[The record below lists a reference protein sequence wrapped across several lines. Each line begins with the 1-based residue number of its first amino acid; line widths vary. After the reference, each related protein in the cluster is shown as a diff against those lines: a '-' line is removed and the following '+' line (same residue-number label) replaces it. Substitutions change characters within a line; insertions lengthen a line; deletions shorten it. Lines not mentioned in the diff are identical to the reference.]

1 MVNSVDYEI
10 KLNVGAAQIGKAM
23 QVFGLSP
30 TGGAERRI
38 WFGEIRTGRD
48 GRDALPLLARG
59 VIVRVRAK
67 ANSGDVTI
75 KLRGPDGCLDVKA
88 WSKHAES
95 FTGKAKIEG
104 DWADR
109 RLVSASLESKFG
121 EAGRAELD
129 TDEPSVAKLLS
140 SEQQQL
146 AWELFVPFEQVQLLG
161 PITARKWEPD
171 GGIAAELW
179 AVDELRFLEI
189 SVVADDDPE
198 TAQRALEERARNGG
212 LTLDRGQEPKTTRVL
227 RHLARRAG

>member
-1 MVNSVDYEI
+1 VVNSVDYEI

-30 TGGAERRI
+30 TGGAERKI

-59 VIVRVRAK
+59 VIIRVRAK
-67 ANSGDVTI
+67 AKSGDVTI

-129 TDEPSVAKLLS
+129 TDEPSMAKLLS

-146 AWELFVPFEQVQLLG
+146 AWELFAVPRDLG
-161 PITARKWEPD
+161 GRRRRSRDSPTCPRGTGPERGPHARSRPR
-171 GGIAAELW
+171 AEDHQGPE
-179 AVDELRFLEI
+179 ASRAPGAMTRPARPGECP
-189 SVVADDDPE
+189 VVLGACP
-198 TAQRALEERARNGG
+198 
-212 LTLDRGQEPKTTRVL
+212 
-227 RHLARRAG
+227 

>member
-1 MVNSVDYEI
+1 M

-30 TGGAERRI
+30 TGGAELKI

-59 VIVRVRAK
+59 VIIRVRAK
-67 ANSGDVTI
+67 AKSGDVTI

-129 TDEPSVAKLLS
+129 TDEPSMAKLLS

-146 AWELFVPFEQVQLLG
+146 AWELFVRSSRRSSSDRSPRGSGSPTAGSRPSCG
-161 PITARKWEPD
+161 PSTNRGSSRSRWSPTTIPRQPNVPSRNGPGAGASRS
-171 GGIAAELW
+171 IAA
-179 AVDELRFLEI
+179 R
-189 SVVADDDPE
+189 S
-198 TAQRALEERARNGG
+198 
-212 LTLDRGQEPKTTRVL
+212 
-227 RHLARRAG
+227 RRPPGS